1 MSAEHDQNHP
11 VLIIGAGLAGLT
23 VALHIAD
30 RQPVI
35 LMAKRRLN
43 EAATA
48 WAQGGIV
55 GVLDQD
61 DSIDSH
67 VADTVTAGAGLVVES
82 VSRYVAENSAE
93 AIHWL
98 VDQGVP
104 FTPDVSGP
112 EGLHLTREGGHTHR
126 RIAHAADATG
136 KAIHDVLLD
145 KAQAHPNIKI
155 LENWIALDL
164 ITNKH
169 LQTVTKYKSNR
180 CYGAY
185 VLDIANNR
193 VETILVKAV
202 VLAPGGC
209 RGCVGGLSLDQ

>member
-1 MSAEHDQNHP
+1 M
-11 VLIIGAGLAGLT
+11 
-23 VALHIAD
+23 
-30 RQPVI
+30 
-35 LMAKRRLN
+35 
-43 EAATA
+43 
-48 WAQGGIV
+48 
-55 GVLDQD
+55 
-61 DSIDSH
+61 
-67 VADTVTAGAGLVVES
+67 ES

-112 EGLHLTREGGHTHR
+112 KGLHLTREGGHTHR

-169 LQTVTKYKSNR
+169 LQTVSRRARPSQYRLRSPYQDYWYSDRPSPNPR
-180 CYGAY
+180 
-185 VLDIANNR
+185 
-193 VETILVKAV
+193 
-202 VLAPGGC
+202 
-209 RGCVGGLSLDQ
+209 